1 MRPGDRFGERFAAV
15 LVAAQHDE
23 PWALEQIFVTLSPV
37 VAGYLRAQGAYEPD
51 DLTSEVF
58 LGMLRNLSRFRG
70 NEAQFRSWLFTIA
83 HRRLLDERRR
93 SQRRPLAE
101 PLTAADDH
109 AAPDDVEHSVE
120 QTLGAERIRA
130 MCAQL
135 IPDQRD
141 VLLLRWLGRLTVNEV
156 AAVMHRTPGAI
167 KALQR
172 RGLKELGL
180 ILERQGVTL

>member
-1 MRPGDRFGERFAAV
+1 MRPGDRFGERFGAV
-15 LVAAQHDE
+15 LLAAQQDE

-37 VAGYLRAQGAYEPD
+37 VAGYLQAQGAREPD

-58 LGMLRNLSRFRG
+58 LGMLRNLSSFEG
-70 NEAQFRSWLFTIA
+70 DESQFRSWLFTIA

-93 SQRRPLAE
+93 SQRRPVAE
-101 PLTAADDH
+101 PLAAVEDRP
-109 AAPDDVEHSVE
+109 APDDVEGTVE
-120 QTLGAERIRA
+120 EALGVERIRA
-130 MCAQL
+130 MCARL

-156 AAVMHRTPGAI
+156 AAIMNKTPGAV

-172 RGLKELGL
+172 RGLEALGR
-180 ILERQGVTL
+180 IIERQGVAL